1 MTNCNCAGQ
10 CPTLKYGN
18 RGSAVAFV
26 QNLLR
31 RRRYNIPVDGI
42 FGQMTR
48 SAVLDFQRMHSL
60 PLTAASA
67 YSPDRLLRRDA
78 GVSWRVP
85 RFWFFHGN
93 FTAIPLVY
101 PKPAPL

>member
-1 MTNCNCAGQ
+1 MQSRNVTEQAVVIMEVSVLVKPFCARIYGWV
-10 CPTLKYGN
+10 TEKALK
-18 RGSAVAFV
+18 
-26 QNLLR
+26 
-31 RRRYNIPVDGI
+31 
-42 FGQMTR
+42 
-48 SAVLDFQRMHSL
+48 HSL

-85 RFWFFHGN
+85 QFWFFHGN

-101 PKPAPL
+101 PKQAPL